1 ALDCLKRGA
10 ADYLL
15 KDRLGRLGMA
25 VMSVLEQRRLAE
37 EKRQTE
43 AALQESEACYRIL
56 VEGSIQGMYIHRE
69 GIIQFANRAMA
80 TMFGYES
87 PTQLIGL
94 NYRRLVAPHEWTRL
108 EGYRSARLR
117 GNWAPSHYE
126 YQGMRKDGQL
136 IWIECLASLTS
147 SHGKPAIMA
156 TLIDISERKLAEEA
170 LREAKDVL
178 ERTVAERTLELQ
190 ELNVRLLADI
200 THRKRVE
207 EQLKASVQE
216 KELLLKE
223 IHHRV
228 KNNLQVISSL
238 LSLQAEYIEDPHS
251 RQLFSDSQH
260 RVRSMALIHE
270 KLYQSKNLAG
280 IDLAEYI
287 RCLADDLFRSYGVDG
302 GRIALEINAE
312 EVFLKIDAAIPCG
325 LILHELLSNCLQHAF
340 PDGRPGGIRIDLWS
354 NPEGHLCLL
363 VRDNG
368 VGLPEELDFLN
379 TDSLGLQLVK
389 MLAEQLDGT
398 IDLARGK
405 GAAFSITFAGLK
417 FLKGS

>member
-1 ALDCLKRGA
+1 MSIPLRVLILEDQPDDAELMLDELRRAGFDPEWRRVETESDYMAQLDPKLDMILADYVLPRFNARRALERLQECAFEIPFIVVSGAISEDVALDCLKRGA

-25 VMSVLEQRRLAE
+25 VMSVLEQRRLVE

-43 AALQESEACYRIL
+43 AAL
-56 VEGSIQGMYIHRE
+56 
-69 GIIQFANRAMA
+69 
-80 TMFGYES
+80 
-87 PTQLIGL
+87 
-94 NYRRLVAPHEWTRL
+94 
-108 EGYRSARLR
+108 
-117 GNWAPSHYE
+117 
-126 YQGMRKDGQL
+126 
-136 IWIECLASLTS
+136 
-147 SHGKPAIMA
+147 
-156 TLIDISERKLAEEA
+156 
-170 LREAKDVL
+170 
-178 ERTVAERTLELQ
+178 
-190 ELNVRLLADI
+190 
-200 THRKRVE
+200 
-207 EQLKASVQE
+207 QE

-238 LSLQAEYIEDPHS
+238 LSLQAGYIEDPRS

-260 RVRSMALIHE
+260 RVKSMALIHE

-287 RCLADDLFRSYGVDG
+287 RCLADDLIRSYGVDSE
-302 GRIALEINAE
+302 RIALEINAE
-312 EVFLKIDAAIPCG
+312 EVFLKVDAAIPCG
-325 LILHELLSNCLQHAF
+325 LLLHELLSNCLKHAF
-340 PDGRPGGIRIDLWS
+340 PGGRPGAIRIDLWS

-398 IDLARGK
+398 IELVRDTGTVFR
-405 GAAFSITFAGLK
+405 ITFAGLK
-417 FLKGS
+417 YQKGS